1 MNTIFSV
8 KGQVLLTVDGGVFAL
23 FMSYMDHGSVAT
35 KIRTRFIA
43 SFFMVADKIFIYFIF
58 FFFSLRQS
66 AYFLP
71 QLITTLIMNETTVN
85 FVQNLK
91 TSI

>member
-1 MNTIFSV
+1 M

-23 FMSYMDHGSVAT
+23 FTFYMDHGSVAT

-43 SFFMVADKIFIYFIF
+43 SLFMVADKILFIYFIF
-58 FFFSLRQS
+58 FFFSLKQS

-71 QLITTLIMNETTVN
+71 QHITTLIMNETTVN
-85 FVQNLK
+85 FVQNFK
-91 TSI
+91 ISV